1 MLKLNT
7 NKNKADIRV
16 VVAMSGGVDSSV
28 VAALMKEE
36 GYDVIGIT
44 LQLYD
49 MGIDLQKK
57 GACCAG
63 KDIYDAK
70 EVADRLKIP
79 HYVLN
84 YESLFKQAVID
95 DFVESYVRGET
106 PIPCV
111 KCNQTVKFRDLYKMA
126 KDLNA
131 DALVTGHY
139 ARKVVGDCGSM
150 LLKGVDTGKDQSYF
164 LFATTKEQLDFL
176 HFPLGGFSKEE
187 TRNLAK
193 KFNLPVSDKPDSQDI
208 CFVPNGKYSDVIE
221 KYKPGALDPG
231 EVVDHSGKV
240 LGYHSGIVNYTIGQR
255 KGLGISSTEPLYV
268 YKIEPETKRVYVG
281 PEHLLANNFFVI
293 NDLNWLADN
302 DIANQEVEVKTRYRQ
317 NPVKAT
323 IRKRANNSAEIILK
337 ESINAVTP
345 GQACVIY
352 DGDQLLGGGW
362 ITREII

>member
-1 MLKLNT
+1 MLELNT
-7 NKNKADIRV
+7 SKKKSDIRV

-49 MGIDLQKK
+49 LGFDLEKK

-70 EVADRLKIP
+70 EVADKLAIP

-84 YESLFKQAVID
+84 YESLFKQSVID
-95 DFVESYVRGET
+95 DFVDSYVRGET

-139 ARKVVGDCGSM
+139 VRRLNGQAGPQ
-150 LLKGVDTGKDQSYF
+150 LFKGIDVNKDQSYF
-164 LFATTKEQLDFL
+164 LFATTKNQLDFL
-176 HFPLGGFSKEE
+176 HFPLGSFTKEE
-187 TRNLAK
+187 TRNLARK
-193 KFNLPVSDKPDSQDI
+193 YQLPVSDKPDSQDI
-208 CFVPNGKYSDVIE
+208 CFVPNGKYSEVIE
-221 KYKPGALDPG
+221 KYRPGALDPG
-231 EVVDHSGKV
+231 EVVDPNGKV

-255 KGLGISSTEPLYV
+255 KGLGISSADPLYV
-268 YKIEPETKRVYVG
+268 YKIEPQTKRVYIG
-281 PEHLLANNFFVI
+281 PESLLENNFFVI
-293 NDLNWLADN
+293 NDLNWLGED
-302 DIANQEVEVKTRYRQ
+302 DFTQKEVEVKTRYRQ
-317 NPVKAT
+317 QPVAA
-323 IRKRANNSAEIILK
+323 IIKRRDGQSAEITLK
-337 ESINAVTP
+337 ESIKAVTP

-352 DGDQLLGGGW
+352 NKDQLLGGGW
-362 ITREII
+362 ISREII